1 MDLQQ
6 PLKPVL
12 QRGCFMTQGLYLK
25 ANGELPCWDD
35 VGESRILRRLDPEAL
50 ANGLERN
57 ISSFRELEHIR
68 TSFAEGEYPHPGLCE
83 TCAVRSAGLPHEQV
97 DRTVLQVLHVEP
109 SWMCHLS
116 CPQCIPQK
124 LRKSLKGP
132 PYHLTPEMYEGFLK
146 QLRAE
151 GVAEIRLVIFEGR
164 GDPLTSMHMEA
175 LLQLTKDYYPKAS
188 TCITTHGS
196 FPYKDWIARSK
207 LDVIR
212 FSVDGARQENYGKY
226 RINGKLDLI
235 LTFIER
241 LQADKPSGSRLYI
254 EWKYILFE
262 WNDTDEELAEA
273 SAIAARLGVQLR
285 FCRTHSP
292 GRSVRLGTAREVA
305 EMIARVAPNALQD
318 LTFQLKDDDDFTDV
332 GAVRLDQVRGLLV
345 RAGEYFAKG
354 DPASGWVS
362 AVEAMEL
369 DGGGMVLPVEVGTL
383 EQLESVIIEQS
394 HKISS
399 AVACSALV
407 DLFSKAG
414 LDDSKSHLLKR
425 YVELAPDAPDRRHV
439 ELDLATMAMLDAH
452 AAGDAVLVE
461 ARAAAALDHHL
472 PVSGLIDLLGAG
484 LSANH
489 PGLVVAMANIFEA
502 SEQIGAAILMFERYL
517 ALAPEATDW
526 SRVALHARRLRGERL
541 VQMSEAA
548 QRRGQTA
555 EARALMCEAAA
566 TDTAAHIDSLPD
578 YATLALKAR
587 DIGLVERICAVAVAA
602 RDFEGAYHA
611 EHRLRTEA

>member
-6 PLKPVL
+6 PLKSIL

-50 ANGLERN
+50 ALGLERN
-57 ISSFRELEHIR
+57 ISGFNELEHIR
-68 TSFAEGEYPHPGLCE
+68 TAFAAGEYPHPGLCE
-83 TCAVRSAGLPHEQV
+83 TCAVRSAGLPHDQV

-164 GDPLTSMHMEA
+164 GDPLTSMHMES

-196 FPYKDWIARSK
+196 FPYKDWVARSK

-212 FSVDGARQENYGKY
+212 FSVDGARQESYGKY

-273 SAIAARLGVQLR
+273 AAIAARLGVQLR

-318 LTFQLKDDDDFTDV
+318 LTFQLKEDGDFTDV
-332 GAVRLDQVRGLLV
+332 GAVRLDQLRGLLV
-345 RAGEYFAKG
+345 LAGDFFAKG
-354 DPASGWVS
+354 DTASGWASVQ
-362 AVEAMEL
+362 EAIEL
-369 DGGGMVLPVEVGTL
+369 DGGGLTLSPEAGTL
-383 EQLESVIIEQS
+383 AQFEAAVIDQS
-394 HKISS
+394 QSLS
-399 AVACSALV
+399 NPATCSALV
-407 DLFSKAG
+407 DLFGRAG
-414 LDDSKSHLLKR
+414 LIASRASLLRR
-425 YVELAPDAPDRRHV
+425 YVELAPNAPDRRHV
-439 ELDLATMAMLDAH
+439 ELDLAALDILDAH
-452 AAGDAVLVE
+452 ATGDAGLVE
-461 ARAAAALDHHL
+461 TRAAAALDHPP
-472 PVSGLIDLLGAG
+472 PVRGLIDLIGAG
-484 LSANH
+484 LSADH
-489 PGLVVAMANIFEA
+489 PGLVVALANIFEA
-502 SEQIGAAILMFERYL
+502 GGQIDAAILMFERYL
-517 ALAPEATDW
+517 ALAPDATDA

-548 QRRGQTA
+548 QRRGQIA
-555 EARALMCEAAA
+555 EARALMCEALA

-578 YATLALKAR
+578 YVTLALKAR
-587 DIGLVERICAVAVAA
+587 DLSLVERIGAVALAA

-611 EHRLRTEA
+611 EHRLRTQA